1 MPTASVL
8 LDRLHGAGLTD
19 VTAVEP
25 VEGGMAA
32 LAGITSRRGGPPLFV
47 KSLADVPAD
56 GVFAAEAEGLEV
68 LRERGGL
75 ATPLVVLAT
84 RDMLVLSVLRTRP
97 PREDFWE
104 QFGRALAGLHASTV
118 HDRFG
123 WERDNW
129 LGRCRQENA
138 WTADGYEFFAE
149 RRLLRWLAERRVQ
162 AALDERD
169 RRAAPGRRRARR
181 GRPAAAAARRW

>member
-1 MPTASVL
+1 VPTASVL

-97 PREDFWE
+97 PREDF
-104 QFGRALAGLHASTV
+104 
-118 HDRFG
+118 
-123 WERDNW
+123 
-129 LGRCRQENA
+129 
-138 WTADGYEFFAE
+138 
-149 RRLLRWLAERRVQ
+149 
-162 AALDERD
+162 
-169 RRAAPGRRRARR
+169 
-181 GRPAAAAARRW
+181 